1 MPISPIL
8 MRRKL
13 DIVAVFVDHILTL
26 RMHFIAT
33 CVAIRRM
40 LLLYWRLIIA
50 RCVQVGKCRSVLGM
64 LNRKRQGSRVG
75 IDISSTT
82 YYSIK
87 LELWLIEY

>member
-33 CVAIRRM
+33 CVAIM
-40 LLLYWRLIIA
+40 
-50 RCVQVGKCRSVLGM
+50 
-64 LNRKRQGSRVG
+64 
-75 IDISSTT
+75 ST
-82 YYSIK
+82 
-87 LELWLIEY
+87 L